1 MSTTRR
7 QQSIPVIRKLYD
19 DAAAFR
25 FVQAVRLLERFAALS
40 CQDGSSLASK
50 PVARFLPP
58 TSESVRFHANSSL
71 SFAPSEIDSISLDN
85 SAADTHRQPQLT
97 VNFISLTGAA
107 GVLPYHYTEL
117 LLQRLKLKDKTLAAF
132 FDLFNHRTI
141 SLFYQASVKYRLPLE
156 YERNKLNPLPG
167 SATDSHTQVLLSLVG
182 LGTKKLTQ
190 RLYTRDESLLYY
202 AGLFSSKIRTA
213 HGLSQILQHH
223 FRIPVE
229 IKEFIGEWQDLIDDV
244 RTRMP
249 SVENRRGQNN
259 SLGKSVMLGRKGWF
273 AQAKFHVILGPLS
286 PTQLH
291 QFAPGTATL
300 KALDEIVRLYVNFE
314 HSYEFIMRIRRA
326 DIPGR
331 IALSKAQ
338 PPVMG
343 WNTWLASSA
352 LRSADPEQTV
362 DIPVSPRRI
371 KISPATFK

>member
-7 QQSIPVIRKLYD
+7 QQDTPVIDKLFD
-19 DAAAFR
+19 DATAFR
-25 FVQAVRLLERFAALS
+25 FIQAVRLLERFATLATPE
-40 CQDGSSLASK
+40 SSSFARS

-58 TSESVRFHANSSL
+58 SSESVRFHANSSL
-71 SFAPSEIDSISLDN
+71 SFPAAEIDSITLDN
-85 SAADTHRQPQLT
+85 AESAAPRQPHLT
-97 VNFISLTGAA
+97 VNFISLTGAT

-117 LLQRLKLKDKTLAAF
+117 LLQRQKLKDATMAAF

-141 SLFYQASVKYRLPLE
+141 ALFYQASVKYRLPLE
-156 YERNKLNPLPG
+156 YERRKLNPIQG
-167 SATDSHTQVLLSLVG
+167 SDTDSHTQVLLSLIG
-182 LGTKKLTQ
+182 LGTKKMAQ
-190 RLYTRDESLLYY
+190 RLYTHDESLLYY
-202 AGLFSSKIRTA
+202 AGLFSSRIRTS

-229 IKEFIGEWQDLIDDV
+229 IKEFIGEWQELIDDV

-273 AQAKFHVILGPLS
+273 AQAKFQVILGPLS
-286 PTQLH
+286 REQLH
-291 QFAPGTATL
+291 QFAPGAATL

-314 HSYEFIMRIRRA
+314 HSYEFIMRIRRD
-326 DIPGR
+326 DIPDR
-331 IALSKAQ
+331 IALNKQ
-338 PPVMG
+338 RPPVMG

-352 LRSADPEQTV
+352 SRSSDREQTV

-371 KISPATFK
+371 KLSAA